1 MGHGPRSFI
10 TYKAFIHMLAWQLM
24 CLNCYNEA
32 TGQQWHDQNPG
43 GAVLAHRPYKAIV
56 IDKRIH
62 DTVAA

>member
-1 MGHGPRSFI
+1 
-10 TYKAFIHMLAWQLM
+10 MLAWQLM